1 MGLMIATVGIDLQSG
16 AARFTFGSPDLL
28 DGIHL
33 LTAIIGV
40 YAITEVLVTV
50 EQLSCGTFRTAET
63 VGRMWA
69 SQAEWLR
76 RRMGLVRG
84 TLIGSF
90 VGLRHGRGG
99 AVGTPLRYGTRL
111 RGGQTPRGI

>member
-16 AARFTFGSPDLL
+16 ADRFTFGSPDLL

-50 EQLSCGTFRTAET
+50 EQLSCGPFPPTET
-63 VGRMWA
+63 VRRMWA
-69 SQAEWLR
+69 SKAEWARMR
-76 RRMGLVRG
+76 RESLRG
-84 TLIGSF
+84 TLISF
-90 VGLRHGRGG
+90 FFGI
-99 AVGTPLRYGTRL
+99 TRM
-111 RGGQTPRGI
+111 GNVEG